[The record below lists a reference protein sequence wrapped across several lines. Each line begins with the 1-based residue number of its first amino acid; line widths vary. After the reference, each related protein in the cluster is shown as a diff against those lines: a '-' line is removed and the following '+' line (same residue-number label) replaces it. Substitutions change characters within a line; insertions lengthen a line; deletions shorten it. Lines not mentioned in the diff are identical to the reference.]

1 MSTSTSELS
10 ANVAV
15 SSSAVVVVGVLT
27 AVNTHSDPS
36 PSGVASMNATPTAA
50 TLSTQPTLGAQ
61 SASQPSQHTPPPTL
75 RLRPPNAPLRPT
87 HHHRNPANRNLFGF
101 WANDQQQLE
110 LEDQGDED
118 EVGADFPRS
127 PRSPRSPRPPH
138 SPRSPRS
145 PRSTRDR
152 SASPV
157 RPLGAARSL
166 SPLRSESPSY

>member
-10 ANVAV
+10 AHVAV
-15 SSSAVVVVGVLT
+15 SSSAVVAVGVLT

-50 TLSTQPTLGAQ
+50 TLSTQPTLGPQ
-61 SASQPSQHTPPPTL
+61 FASPPPTL

-101 WANDQQQLE
+101 WANDQQHLG
-110 LEDQGDED
+110 LEDQEDKD
-118 EVGADFPRS
+118 EVGADSPRSPRSSRS
-127 PRSPRSPRPPH
+127 PRSPRSSR